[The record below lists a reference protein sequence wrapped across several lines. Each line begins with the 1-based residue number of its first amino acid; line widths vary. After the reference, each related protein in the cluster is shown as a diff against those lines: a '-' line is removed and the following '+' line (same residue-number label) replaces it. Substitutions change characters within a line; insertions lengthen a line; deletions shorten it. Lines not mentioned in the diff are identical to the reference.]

1 MRPPCSGL
9 SGPERSA
16 VMDDTRQII
25 TNFKRG
31 TDEQERRAAKERED
45 RLLGTIMR
53 CYLDSLAAKG
63 AAA

>member
-1 MRPPCSGL
+1 
-9 SGPERSA
+9 
-16 VMDDTRQII
+16 MDDTRQII
-25 TNFKRG
+25 TNCKRG

>member
-1 MRPPCSGL
+1 
-9 SGPERSA
+9 
-16 VMDDTRQII
+16 MDDTKPSI

-31 TDEQERRAAKERED
+31 TEEQERRASKERED

-53 CYLDSLAAKG
+53 CYLDSLVSKG